1 MAFSSDG
8 SWLATASSDQMV
20 KVWKTATGLQFST
33 LHAHSN
39 NVRALAF
46 SPDGRTL
53 AGGGE
58 DGTIEFW
65 DVATFRELISLE
77 AHSGGV
83 KFLAFSDDGHTLA
96 SSGQQPRVAAKSSS
110 GGIRGAGIQRDVSHR
125 GAPVCRRSLAENA
138 ITPV

>member
-1 MAFSSDG
+1 
-8 SWLATASSDQMV
+8 MV
-20 KVWKTATGLQFST
+20 KVWMTATGLQFST
-33 LHAHSN
+33 LDAHPN

-65 DVATFRELISLE
+65 DVSTFRELISLE
-77 AHSGGV
+77 AHAGGL

-96 SSGQQPRVAAKSSS
+96 SCGASADG
-110 GGIRGAGIQRDVSHR
+110 RGEIF
-125 GAPVCRRSLAENA
+125 LWTT
-138 ITPV
+138 TPPP